1 MNSSVKGYH
10 RKPTYDELIQEAV
23 INPTEKIKY
32 PNRIATQLRNTAQLT
47 RFDDESFLEM
57 STINSNAMKQTMQQT
72 AVQRALQTPRPM
84 PSGLEQF
91 DTADTD
97 ESLQEQ
103 MDETEELLEEGRRVK
118 RQREDYLHGIIENEA
133 NADQIDDIIQ
143 LGSSAAAS
151 SGYSRDTVRAR
162 TEEFEAQTTRNLRG
176 TPAKGLVAG
185 QGSGSGSGSGS
196 ASTQPSPPG
205 QTIVTQQ
212 AMALYQAGRRPV
224 TVVGPPSTTVPY
236 TVRMGTASEAS
247 VAKASSASA
256 SASSASSVSRATTI
270 SALPRDIYVLLAD
283 AKRRRTELNATNEV
297 DKVQLAMEISDL
309 IYQINLLTNSK
320 DYHKPVAG
328 RAYIK
333 AKKRL
338 IEIMD
343 MPL

>member
-205 QTIVTQQ
+205 QAIISQEAWARYRT
-212 AMALYQAGRRPV
+212 GGPV

-236 TVRMGTASEAS
+236 TIRMGTASEAS
-247 VAKASSASA
+247 AAKASSASA
-256 SASSASSVSRATTI
+256 SASSASSGSRATTI

-283 AKRRRTELNATNEV
+283 AKRRRTELNATNAV
-297 DKVQLAMEISDL
+297 NNSQLAMEISDL